1 MTDNVI
7 EMRPGIR
14 QIEGDAEPLGPH
26 IPPMNLCDPTIEV
39 DLMRELRN
47 YTLDVHSRCYEYVSD
62 QDLARAI
69 NVASSVCTILQS
81 LAAGRMARRAIQIAR
96 DVDAACKEALEAAE
110 KL

>member
-14 QIEGDAEPLGPH
+14 SLETSHDDGGPH
-26 IPPMNLCDPTIEV
+26 IPPMNLTDPEIEV
-39 DLMRELRN
+39 DVMRECRH
-47 YTLDVHSRCYEYVSD
+47 YALDLHAKCYAHVSD
-62 QDLARAI
+62 ADLAKAI
-69 NVASSVCTILQS
+69 RIASSLSTILQS

-96 DVDAACKEALEAAE
+96 DVDDACKSAMEAAE

>member
-14 QIEGDAEPLGPH
+14 GTVVDREPFGPE
-26 IPPMNLCDPTIEV
+26 IPPMNLADPEIELDV
-39 DLMRELRN
+39 MRECRR
-47 YTLDVHSRCYEYVSD
+47 YVLDVHARCYAHVSD
-62 QDLARAI
+62 QDLAKAI

-96 DVDAACKEALEAAE
+96 DVDAACKQAIEAAE